1 MDLTPRSDTAA
12 DAVAPKPK
20 RKWWA
25 VALLALVL
33 VAGGVVITKFLT
45 DSIDYYCNV
54 DELGHKDGCSADK
67 RIRVQGEVKEGTK
80 KIQNGITTFVISRNG
95 VDLPVH
101 YDGVPTSEI
110 FQECIDV
117 IVEGQLRGGIFE
129 GNNVEVKHSN
139 EYQSADKTEQQSERD
154 TACLQKA

>member
-1 MDLTPRSDTAA
+1 MDLTPRPDTAPA
-12 DAVAPKPK
+12 AVAAKPK
-20 RKWWA
+20 RTWWA
-25 VALLALVL
+25 LGLLVVVL
-33 VAGGVVITKFLT
+33 GVGGVVVTKFLT
-45 DSIDYYCNV
+45 ESIDYYCNV
-54 DELGHKDGCSADK
+54 DELGNKAGCSADK

-80 KIQNGITTFVISRNG
+80 KIQDGITTFVISRNG

-117 IVEGQLRGGIFE
+117 IVEGQLRGDVFE

-139 EYQSADKTEQQSERD
+139 EYKSADKAEQQSERD
-154 TACLQKA
+154 TACLQKP